1 MAFAPIPEYEGKSPY
16 VFITY
21 AQQDEKIAYSIAV
34 KMYNEGFRI
43 WSSAACGNP
52 SNMRIAER
60 LGNAEVAMVFL
71 SKSYL
76 KYASYREFEP
86 RAVMNSPKKKI
97 VVCLDDT
104 PLGAEWN
111 TVDFPAGIRYN
122 PDIPQEL
129 WLRINSSDTLEK
141 CRGAW
146 PKNPMPLPF
155 EESRTINISVD
166 EEELSDELSSLNSV
180 MASFGAGLDEQEIQN
195 ITLFQRDDRGKNQF
209 RWPERRTEQSQEQE
223 YYNIENLIDN
233 SPMPVNAEKNQYNNM
248 VGLIE
253 SFMEKSSRA
262 KEEEL
267 QKILSE
273 PKEAPVPEPPKSPL
287 PENPY
292 GYRPIPKNEFDKV
305 DLSKDIASHPVVI
318 TESSAINADMKPIV
332 IDYGD
337 DSEVESYSM
346 MRRSSRS
353 GRHAAEPPAPIVAA
367 EAAPL
372 SFEKREEK
380 EPEIVETTFEKVV
393 DDRKLITSTEDN
405 VSDARLTYHLG
416 ALDAFD
422 ESDYVQD
429 EPETPEPPK
438 SPEPVQEQPTFEPVV
453 HFKGEDIPQPALSF
467 DKPRNLNPP
476 QPAPEPPKE
485 HKRSIVSVR
494 TRVRRTEYE
503 SEMYEVNGRW
513 IPGEIYHRLMPDA
526 KYTMVRRVSRPQ
538 TVEPV
543 AIESVPTPAPAP
555 APLPA
560 RRASR
565 PELNSD
571 SRLFGAVNT
580 FFTPQPSQPA
590 RTTAESIPEPLRS
603 AMRERHELRRSEA
616 IRQYEEEAAQ
626 IENVRSSYSNGYATY
641 SNYFGGYSG
650 YNGYKNA
657 ASPEEENTP
666 ARKHKFSHEGG
677 IKKSLMA
684 NMETPV
690 DTTDAEESHR
700 QYGAR
705 AEIAAASESKSA
717 PAKEGE
723 AQAVQTEKL
732 SKKKDEEKAAKK
744 AAQKAAQK
752 AARKEAQKE
761 AARKKAEEEKKSKK
775 KKQSKA
781 AKEQERSAPTQTT
794 GILRR
799 TPLQRTEPSVF
810 PDVDEDSFIEL
821 PGRNLPK
828 INYDPEAYRD
838 MNLSEILFGE
848 SGDKKGGKKDS
859 KKKKRK

>member
-71 SKSYL
+71 SRSYL
-76 KYASYREFEP
+76 KYASYKEFEP

-104 PLGAEWN
+104 PLGVEWN

-155 EESRTINISVD
+155 EESRAINISVD

-180 MASFGAGLDEQEIQN
+180 MASFGAGLDEQEVQN

-209 RWPERRTEQSQEQE
+209 KWPERQTEQSQEQE

-233 SPMPVNAEKNQYNNM
+233 SPMPVNPENNQYHNM

-273 PKEAPVPEPPKSPL
+273 PKEEPIPEPPQSPL

-318 TESSAINADMKPIV
+318 TESSAINAGMKPIV

-346 MRRSSRS
+346 TRRSARS
-353 GRHAAEPPAPIVAA
+353 GRNVSEPPAPIVA
-367 EAAPL
+367 EEPPAPISL
-372 SFEKREEK
+372 EKKEEK
-380 EPEIVETTFEKVV
+380 QPEMTETTFEKVV
-393 DDRKLITSTEDN
+393 DDRTLITSTEDN

-422 ESDYVQD
+422 ESNYVQD
-429 EPETPEPPK
+429 APEPQ
-438 SPEPVQEQPTFEPVV
+438 PEPVQELPPFEPVV
-453 HFKGEDIPQPALSF
+453 RFKGEDIPQPALSF
-467 DKPRNLNPP
+467 DKPRNLNPLP
-476 QPAPEPPKE
+476 LPAPEPPQE

-513 IPGEIYHRLMPDA
+513 IPGEIYHRLMPNA

-538 TVEPV
+538 TVELV
-543 AIESVPTPAPAP
+543 AIEPAPTPIPAP
-555 APLPA
+555 APLPT

-565 PELNSD
+565 PELNSE

-580 FFTPQPSQPA
+580 FFTPQPP

-603 AMRERHELRRSEA
+603 AMRERHEMRRSEA

-626 IENVRSSYSNGYATY
+626 IENVRSSYNNGYATY
-641 SNYFGGYSG
+641 SNYYGG
-650 YNGYKNA
+650 YNGYKN
-657 ASPEEENTP
+657 PVPPDEENTP

-690 DTTDAEESHR
+690 DTSDAEESHR

-705 AEIAAASESKSA
+705 AEIAAANENKSSIKEPEVQA
-717 PAKEGE
+717 PPP
-723 AQAVQTEKL
+723 EKP

-744 AAQKAAQK
+744 AAQKAAEK
-752 AARKEAQKE
+752 AARKEAQKK
-761 AARKKAEEEKKSKK
+761 AARKKAEEEKKEKEKK

-781 AKEQERSAPTQTT
+781 AKEQERPASTQTA
-794 GILRR
+794 GLSRR
-799 TPLQRTEPSVF
+799 PPLQRTAPSVF

-848 SGDKKGGKKDS
+848 SGDKKNGKKDS